1 MVSSCT
7 ERVGRSVF
15 LGIAGWIALSG
26 AFAFAGA
33 ESGAERTVE
42 GVSFPLLYE
51 GEGFSL
57 RLHNAA
63 LLRYKIVFRGYVVA
77 LYLPD
82 GADPES
88 ALGPVPKRLEFSYF
102 WKIPGPEFGQAG
114 EEILT
119 RNVDRQTVTALRE
132 RLDSINRAYKDV
144 KPGDRYALT
153 YRPGKGTELSFN
165 GKPLVFVEGDDF
177 AAAYFSIWLGKKP
190 IDEDLKNEL
199 LRRG

>member
-1 MVSSCT
+1 MVSSFT
-7 ERVGRSVF
+7 ERVGRSVY

-26 AFAFAGA
+26 AIAFAGT

-42 GVSFPLLYE
+42 GVRFAGVYE

-57 RLHNAA
+57 RFHNAA

-82 GADPES
+82 GADPAS
-88 ALGPVPKRLEFSYF
+88 ALGPVAKRLEFSYF
-102 WKIPGPEFGQAG
+102 WKIPGPEFGKAG

-119 RNVDRQTVTALRE
+119 RNVDLQTVTALRE

-165 GKPLVFVEGDDF
+165 GKPLVLVEGDDF
-177 AAAYFSIWLGKKP
+177 AAAYFSIWLGKEP

>member
-1 MVSSCT
+1 MVSSFT
-7 ERVGRSVF
+7 ERVGRSVY

-26 AFAFAGA
+26 AIAFAGT

-42 GVSFPLLYE
+42 GVRFAGVYE

-57 RLHNAA
+57 RFHNAA

-82 GADPES
+82 GADPAS
-88 ALGPVPKRLEFSYF
+88 ALGPVAKRLEFSYF
-102 WKIPGPEFGQAG
+102 WKIPGPEFGKAG

-119 RNVDRQTVTALRE
+119 RNVDLQTVTALRE
-132 RLDSINRAYKDV
+132 RLDSINLAYKDV

-165 GKPLVFVEGDDF
+165 GKPLVLVEGDDF

>member
-1 MVSSCT
+1 MVSSGT

-15 LGIAGWIALSG
+15 LGIAGWIVLSG

-82 GADPES
+82 GADPAS
-88 ALGPVPKRLEFSYF
+88 ALGPLPKRLEFSYF
-102 WKIPGPEFGQAG
+102 WKIPGPEFGKAG

-165 GKPLVFVEGDDF
+165 GKPLVLVEGDDF

>member
-1 MVSSCT
+1 MVSSST

-51 GEGFSL
+51 REGFSL

-82 GADPES
+82 GADPAS

-165 GKPLVFVEGDDF
+165 GKPLVLVEGDDF

>member
-1 MVSSCT
+1 MVSSGT
-7 ERVGRSVF
+7 ERAGRSVF
-15 LGIAGWIALSG
+15 LGLAGWIALSG
-26 AFAFAGA
+26 AIAFAGT

-42 GVSFPLLYE
+42 GVRFAGVYE

-57 RLHNAA
+57 RFHNAA

-82 GADPES
+82 GADPAS
-88 ALGPVPKRLEFSYF
+88 ALGPVAKRLEFSYF
-102 WKIPGPEFGQAG
+102 WKIPGPEFGKAG
-114 EEILT
+114 EEILS
-119 RNVDRQTVTALRE
+119 RNVDLQTVTALRD
-132 RLDSINRAYKDV
+132 RLDRINLAYKDV

-153 YRPGKGTELSFN
+153 YLPGKGTELSFN
-165 GKPLVFVEGDDF
+165 GKPLVLVEGDDF
-177 AAAYFSIWLGKKP
+177 AAAYFSIWLGKEP

>member
-1 MVSSCT
+1 MVSSGT
-7 ERVGRSVF
+7 ERAGRSVF
-15 LGIAGWIALSG
+15 LGLAGWIALSG
-26 AFAFAGA
+26 AFAFGGA

-42 GVSFPLLYE
+42 GVPFPLLYE

-82 GADPES
+82 GADPAS

-102 WKIPGPEFGQAG
+102 WKIPGPEFGKAG
-114 EEILT
+114 EEILA

-165 GKPLVFVEGDDF
+165 GKPLVLVEGDDF

>member
-1 MVSSCT
+1 MVSSFT
-7 ERVGRSVF
+7 ERVGRSVY

-26 AFAFAGA
+26 AIAFAGT

-42 GVSFPLLYE
+42 GVRFAGVYE

-57 RLHNAA
+57 RFHNAA

-82 GADPES
+82 GADPAS
-88 ALGPVPKRLEFSYF
+88 ALGPVAKRLEFSYF
-102 WKIPGPEFGQAG
+102 WKIPGPEFGKAG

-119 RNVDRQTVTALRE
+119 RNVDLQTVTALRE
-132 RLDSINRAYKDV
+132 RLDSINLAYKDV

-165 GKPLVFVEGDDF
+165 GKPLVLVEGDDF
-177 AAAYFSIWLGKKP
+177 AAAYFSIWLGKEP

>member
-7 ERVGRSVF
+7 ERMGRSVG
-15 LGIAGWIALSG
+15 LGIAGWIALSV
-26 AFAFAGA
+26 AVAFAGT

-42 GVSFPLLYE
+42 GVRFVGVYE
-51 GEGFSL
+51 EEGFSL

-63 LLRYKIVFRGYVVA
+63 LLRYKIVFRGYVVG
-77 LYLPD
+77 LYLPE
-82 GADPES
+82 GADPGN
-88 ALGPVPKRLEFSYF
+88 ALGEVPKRLEFHYF
-102 WKIPGPEFGQAG
+102 WKIPGPEFGKAG

-119 RNVDRQTVTALRE
+119 RNVDRQTVTALRD
-132 RLDSINRAYKDV
+132 RLDRINRAYKDV

-165 GKPLVFVEGDDF
+165 GKPLVLVEGDDF
-177 AAAYFSIWLGKKP
+177 AAAYFSIWLGKNP
-190 IDEDLKNEL
+190 IDEGLKNEL

>member
-1 MVSSCT
+1 
-7 ERVGRSVF
+7 
-15 LGIAGWIALSG
+15 
-26 AFAFAGA
+26 
-33 ESGAERTVE
+33 VE

-63 LLRYKIVFRGYVVA
+63 LLRYKMSSGGTSSRSTSRTGRT
-77 LYLPD
+77 
-82 GADPES
+82 G
-88 ALGPVPKRLEFSYF
+88 KR
-102 WKIPGPEFGQAG
+102 PRTGPEEVGVQLLLEDPRAG
-114 EEILT
+114 VRPGGGGDPH

-132 RLDSINRAYKDV
+132 RLDSITGPTRTSSRGTDTPSPTARE
-144 KPGDRYALT
+144 GDRALVH
-153 YRPGKGTELSFN
+153 
-165 GKPLVFVEGDDF
+165 GKPLVLVEGDDF